1 MCLSSFFGDIFGHGG
16 RDENAGIPRGGSLK
30 VDLWVTLEELYS
42 GNFVELVRNKP
53 IYTPAAGTR
62 KCNCRKEMFTT
73 HLGQGHI
80 QMVQRDVCDD
90 CPNVKLST
98 EERVLEVEV
107 EPGMRENQEH
117 VFPAEAA
124 FKNMYFGS
132 WQFLTWVVTGE
143 PHIDGEPGDLI
154 IRIKTLPHSKFE
166 RRGDD
171 LYTNL
176 TISLLDALVGFET
189 TIEHLDKHK
198 DDQVTITRERV
209 TWPGA
214 RIRKKDEGMPNYDN
228 NNAKGVLYITFD
240 VEFPKGELTPEEKE
254 AIRTILK
261 AGSPPKTY
269 NGLRGY

>member
-1 MCLSSFFGDIFGHGG
+1 MGNIIRRHQ
-16 RDENAGIPRGGSLK
+16 
-30 VDLWVTLEELYS
+30 EE
-42 GNFVELVRNKP
+42 
-53 IYTPAAGTR
+53 
-62 KCNCRKEMFTT
+62 KEMEKKRPPKSSSGMIDTLRMKPPKKIILDGKRIKTT
-73 HLGQGHI
+73 P
-80 QMVQRDVCDD
+80 RDVRFPNQNQTIACWQNYVDFHRCLWIKGLD
-90 CPNVKLST
+90 YQPCARFRTNYQTLCPVSWYENWD
-98 EERVLEVEV
+98 EQ
-107 EPGMRENQEH
+107 RENGT
-117 VFPAEAA
+117 FMGPR
-124 FKNMYFGS
+124 FDPKR
-132 WQFLTWVVTGE
+132 E